1 MGQAIRTVHRN
12 SNQSTHRCLVSGVLA
27 LSMSPA
33 DVSPGDSA
41 DGATSIISGLQAA
54 GANNAG
60 PTSSWLSEIHRWIS
74 LNTIFG
80 PREGFHSQY
89 WASWRASVTYI
100 LKSAGRSAAS
110 GSMTVRFPVDASH
123 SAVISRND
131 ILKPSPPPTL
141 RGRP

>member
-74 LNTIFG
+74 LNTIRSEEHTSELQSRFG
-80 PREGFHSQY
+80 ISYAVFC
-89 WASWRASVTYI
+89 
-100 LKSAGRSAAS
+100 LK
-110 GSMTVRFPVDASH
+110 
-123 SAVISRND
+123 
-131 ILKPSPPPTL
+131 K
-141 RGRP
+141 